1 MILADEEAAM
11 KYSVKE
17 LLVLHLFVFVVSE
30 AKESNELRAPNL
42 RAINFGKTVA
52 NAVLNAGV
60 FLRVRA
66 MSDEDC
72 AFNCVMAWNCISY
85 NSRSSS
91 QNYDSKTVNCE
102 LSNTDRFAAPNSL
115 TLQPRKNTSVNQG

>member
-30 AKESNELRAPNL
+30 AKESNELRAPNV
-42 RAINFGKTVA
+42 RAINFGKTVT

-72 AFNCVMAWNCISY
+72 AFNCDGM
-85 NSRSSS
+85 
-91 QNYDSKTVNCE
+91 E
-102 LSNTDRFAAPNSL
+102 LYLVQLSFIL
-115 TLQPRKNTSVNQG
+115 TTLRQ